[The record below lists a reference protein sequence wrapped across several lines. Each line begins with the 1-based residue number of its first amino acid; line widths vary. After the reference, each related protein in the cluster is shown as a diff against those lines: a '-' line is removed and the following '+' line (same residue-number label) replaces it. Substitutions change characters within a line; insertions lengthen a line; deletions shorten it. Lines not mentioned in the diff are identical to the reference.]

1 MKSLSSVLVVGVLGV
16 RLKSADILF
25 RVLCSGVLNKLG
37 RLLKGLSV
45 VGLVKGLSLLV
56 DFLAVTLF
64 VWAVSVVVSWSVVV
78 MVVVVVVMV
87 VVVDGV
93 VAELRLMV
101 LSLLT
106 PSMLDKVT
114 SINLSTE
121 NPPDTSV
128 ELAVVVPVL
137 DLEIL
142 SVQFADCQLS
152 ISYLESSSDVVVST
166 SVLVSVSV
174 ATLTAS
180 SSSCFSSSST
190 LTADVTPDTSSWR

>member
-1 MKSLSSVLVVGVLGV
+1 MKSLSSVVEVGVLGEV
-16 RLKSADILF
+16 TRLKSADILL

-37 RLLKGLSV
+37 RLLNGLSV

-56 DFLAVTLF
+56 DFLAVTAT
-64 VWAVSVVVSWSVVV
+64 VWALGVVVSSSVVEV
-78 MVVVVVVMV
+78 EVEM
-87 VVVDGV
+87 VDGV

-128 ELAVVVPVL
+128 ELVVVVVAVVVGSVL

-142 SVQFADCQLS
+142 SVQSADCQLS
-152 ISYLESSSDVVVST
+152 ISHLESGSVS
-166 SVLVSVSV
+166 VSVSV

-180 SSSCFSSSST
+180 SSCSSSSS
-190 LTADVTPDTSSWR
+190 LPADVNPAKTSCW

>member
-1 MKSLSSVLVVGVLGV
+1 MKSLSSVVVVGVLGEV
-16 RLKSADILF
+16 TRLKSADILL
-25 RVLCSGVLNKLG
+25 RVLCSGVLKKLG
-37 RLLKGLSV
+37 RLLNGLSV

-56 DFLAVTLF
+56 DFLAVTAS
-64 VWAVSVVVSWSVVV
+64 VWALGVVVSSSVVEV
-78 MVVVVVVMV
+78 EVEM
-87 VVVDGV
+87 VDGV

-128 ELAVVVPVL
+128 ELVVVVSDL

-142 SVQFADCQLS
+142 PVQSADCQLS
-152 ISYLESSSDVVVST
+152 ISHLESSS
-166 SVLVSVSV
+166 VSVSV

-180 SSSCFSSSST
+180 SSSSSSSCSSSSNMS
-190 LTADVTPDTSSWR
+190 ADVTPATSSCW

>member
-1 MKSLSSVLVVGVLGV
+1 MKSLSSVLVVGVLGDV
-16 RLKSADILF
+16 SRLKSADILF

-45 VGLVKGLSLLV
+45 VCLVKGLSLLV
-56 DFLAVTLF
+56 DFLAVTLS
-64 VWAVSVVVSWSVVV
+64 VWAVGVEVSRSVLVMVVT
-78 MVVVVVVMV
+78 VVVVV
-87 VVVDGV
+87 GV

-128 ELAVVVPVL
+128 ELVVVVSVL
-137 DLEIL
+137 DL
-142 SVQFADCQLS
+142 
-152 ISYLESSSDVVVST
+152 
-166 SVLVSVSV
+166 
-174 ATLTAS
+174 
-180 SSSCFSSSST
+180 
-190 LTADVTPDTSSWR
+190 

>member
-1 MKSLSSVLVVGVLGV
+1 MKSLSSVVEVGVLGEV
-16 RLKSADILF
+16 TRLKSADILL

-37 RLLKGLSV
+37 RLLNGLSV

-56 DFLAVTLF
+56 DFLAVTAS
-64 VWAVSVVVSWSVVV
+64 VWALGVVVSSSVVEV
-78 MVVVVVVMV
+78 EVEM
-87 VVVDGV
+87 VDGV

-128 ELAVVVPVL
+128 ELVVVVVAVVVGSVL

-142 SVQFADCQLS
+142 SVQSADCQLS
-152 ISYLESSSDVVVST
+152 ISHLESGSVS
-166 SVLVSVSV
+166 VSVSV

-180 SSSCFSSSST
+180 SSCSSSSS
-190 LTADVTPDTSSWR
+190 LPADVTPAKTSCW

>member
-1 MKSLSSVLVVGVLGV
+1 MKSLSSVVEVGVLGEV
-16 RLKSADILF
+16 TRLKSADILL

-37 RLLKGLSV
+37 RLLNGLSV

-56 DFLAVTLF
+56 DFLAVTAT
-64 VWAVSVVVSWSVVV
+64 VWALGVVVSSSVVEV
-78 MVVVVVVMV
+78 EVEM
-87 VVVDGV
+87 VDGV

-128 ELAVVVPVL
+128 ELVVVVVVAVVVGSVL

-142 SVQFADCQLS
+142 SVQSADC
-152 ISYLESSSDVVVST
+152 
-166 SVLVSVSV
+166 
-174 ATLTAS
+174 
-180 SSSCFSSSST
+180 
-190 LTADVTPDTSSWR
+190 

>member
-1 MKSLSSVLVVGVLGV
+1 MKSLSSVVVLGGGGEV
-16 RLKSADILF
+16 SRLKSDESLF
-25 RVLCSGVLNKLG
+25 RVLCSGVLNRLG

-56 DFLAVTLF
+56 DFLAVTF
-64 VWAVSVVVSWSVVV
+64 SVWTVGVVVSRL
-78 MVVVVVVMV
+78 VVVVVVTVVSLV
-87 VVVDGV
+87 VVVVGV
-93 VAELRLMV
+93 VAELRFMV

-128 ELAVVVPVL
+128 ELVVVVSVL

-142 SVQFADCQLS
+142 SVQSADCQLYQ
-152 ISYLESSSDVVVST
+152 YL
-166 SVLVSVSV
+166 
-174 ATLTAS
+174 
-180 SSSCFSSSST
+180 
-190 LTADVTPDTSSWR
+190 TSSPALMEWCPPQSYSQSR

>member
-1 MKSLSSVLVVGVLGV
+1 MKSLSSVVLVGVLGEV
-16 RLKSADILF
+16 TRLKSADILL
-25 RVLCSGVLNKLG
+25 RVLCSGVLKKLG
-37 RLLKGLSV
+37 RLLNGLSV

-56 DFLAVTLF
+56 DFLAVT
-64 VWAVSVVVSWSVVV
+64 VSDWTVVGVVVSRSLAVEVEMEE
-78 MVVVVVVMV
+78 MVE
-87 VVVDGV
+87 GV

-128 ELAVVVPVL
+128 ELVVVVSDL

-142 SVQFADCQLS
+142 PVQSADCQLS
-152 ISYLESSSDVVVST
+152 ISHLESSS
-166 SVLVSVSV
+166 VSVSV

-180 SSSCFSSSST
+180 SSCSSSSSMS
-190 LTADVTPDTSSWR
+190 ADVTPARSSCW

>member
-1 MKSLSSVLVVGVLGV
+1 MKSLSSVVEVGVLGEV
-16 RLKSADILF
+16 TRLKSADILL

-37 RLLKGLSV
+37 RLLNGLSV

-56 DFLAVTLF
+56 DFLAVTAS
-64 VWAVSVVVSWSVVV
+64 VWALGVVVSSSVVEV
-78 MVVVVVVMV
+78 EVEM
-87 VVVDGV
+87 VDGV

-128 ELAVVVPVL
+128 ELVVVVVAVVVGSVL

-142 SVQFADCQLS
+142 SVQSADCQLS
-152 ISYLESSSDVVVST
+152 ISHLESGS
-166 SVLVSVSV
+166 VSVSV

-180 SSSCFSSSST
+180 SSCSSSSS
-190 LTADVTPDTSSWR
+190 LPADVTPAKTSCW

>member
-1 MKSLSSVLVVGVLGV
+1 MKSLSSVVEVGVLGEV
-16 RLKSADILF
+16 TRLKSADILL

-37 RLLKGLSV
+37 RLLNGLSV

-56 DFLAVTLF
+56 DFLAVTAS
-64 VWAVSVVVSWSVVV
+64 VWALGVVVSSSVVEV
-78 MVVVVVVMV
+78 EVEM
-87 VVVDGV
+87 VDGV

-128 ELAVVVPVL
+128 ELVVVVVAVVVGSVL

-142 SVQFADCQLS
+142 SVQSAYCQLS
-152 ISYLESSSDVVVST
+152 ISHLESGSVS
-166 SVLVSVSV
+166 VSVSV

-180 SSSCFSSSST
+180 SSCSSSSS
-190 LTADVTPDTSSWR
+190 LPADVTPAKTSCW

>member
-1 MKSLSSVLVVGVLGV
+1 MKSLSSVVEVGVLGEV
-16 RLKSADILF
+16 TRLKSADILL

-37 RLLKGLSV
+37 RLLNGLSV

-56 DFLAVTLF
+56 DFLAVTAT
-64 VWAVSVVVSWSVVV
+64 VWALGVVVSSSVVEV
-78 MVVVVVVMV
+78 EVEM
-87 VVVDGV
+87 VDGV

-128 ELAVVVPVL
+128 ELVVVVVVAVVVGSVL

-142 SVQFADCQLS
+142 SVQSADCQLS
-152 ISYLESSSDVVVST
+152 ISHLESGSVS
-166 SVLVSVSV
+166 VSVSV

-180 SSSCFSSSST
+180 SSCSSSSS
-190 LTADVTPDTSSWR
+190 LPADVTPAKTSCW

>member
-1 MKSLSSVLVVGVLGV
+1 MKSLSSVVVVGVLGEV
-16 RLKSADILF
+16 TRLKSADILL
-25 RVLCSGVLNKLG
+25 RVLCSGVLKKLG
-37 RLLKGLSV
+37 RLLNGLSV

-56 DFLAVTLF
+56 DFLAVT
-64 VWAVSVVVSWSVVV
+64 VSDWVSVVGVVV
-78 MVVVVVVMV
+78 SRSLAVEVEMEEMVE
-87 VVVDGV
+87 GV

-128 ELAVVVPVL
+128 ELVVVVSDL

-142 SVQFADCQLS
+142 PVQSADCQLS
-152 ISYLESSSDVVVST
+152 ISHLESSS
-166 SVLVSVSV
+166 VSVSV

-180 SSSCFSSSST
+180 SSCSSSSSMS
-190 LTADVTPDTSSWR
+190 ADVTPATSSCW

>member
-1 MKSLSSVLVVGVLGV
+1 MKSLSSVVEVGVLGEV
-16 RLKSADILF
+16 TRLKSADILL

-37 RLLKGLSV
+37 RLLNGLSV
-45 VGLVKGLSLLV
+45 VGLLKGLSLLV
-56 DFLAVTLF
+56 DFLAVTAT
-64 VWAVSVVVSWSVVV
+64 VWALGVVVSSSVVEV
-78 MVVVVVVMV
+78 EVEM
-87 VVVDGV
+87 VDGV

-128 ELAVVVPVL
+128 ELVVVVVAVVVGSVL

-142 SVQFADCQLS
+142 SVQSADCQLS
-152 ISYLESSSDVVVST
+152 ISHLESGSVS
-166 SVLVSVSV
+166 VSVSV

-180 SSSCFSSSST
+180 SSCSSSSS
-190 LTADVTPDTSSWR
+190 LPADVTPAKTSCW

>member
-1 MKSLSSVLVVGVLGV
+1 MKSLSSVVEVGVLGEV
-16 RLKSADILF
+16 TRLKSADILL

-37 RLLKGLSV
+37 RLLNGLSV

-56 DFLAVTLF
+56 DFLAVTAS
-64 VWAVSVVVSWSVVV
+64 VWALGVVVSSSVVEV
-78 MVVVVVVMV
+78 EVEM
-87 VVVDGV
+87 VDGV

-128 ELAVVVPVL
+128 ELVVVVVAVVVGSVL

-142 SVQFADCQLS
+142 SVQSADC
-152 ISYLESSSDVVVST
+152 
-166 SVLVSVSV
+166 
-174 ATLTAS
+174 
-180 SSSCFSSSST
+180 
-190 LTADVTPDTSSWR
+190 

>member
-1 MKSLSSVLVVGVLGV
+1 MKSLSSVVEVGVLGEV
-16 RLKSADILF
+16 TRLKSADILL

-37 RLLKGLSV
+37 RLLNGLSV

-56 DFLAVTLF
+56 DFLAVTAT
-64 VWAVSVVVSWSVVV
+64 VWALGVVVSSSVVEV
-78 MVVVVVVMV
+78 EVEM
-87 VVVDGV
+87 VDGV

-128 ELAVVVPVL
+128 ELVVVVVAVVVGSVL

-142 SVQFADCQLS
+142 SVQSADCQLS
-152 ISYLESSSDVVVST
+152 ISHLESGSVS
-166 SVLVSVSV
+166 VSVSV

-180 SSSCFSSSST
+180 SSCSSSSS
-190 LTADVTPDTSSWR
+190 LPADVTPAKTSCW